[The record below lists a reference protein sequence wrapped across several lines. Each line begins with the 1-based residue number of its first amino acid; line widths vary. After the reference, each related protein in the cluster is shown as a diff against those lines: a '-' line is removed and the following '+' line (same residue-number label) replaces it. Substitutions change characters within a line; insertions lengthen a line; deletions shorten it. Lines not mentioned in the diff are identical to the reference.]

1 MVTRRKMWKP
11 TLISVKTHMKLTV
24 LFWYEEYILMDQNVK
39 AKLKLTS
46 RISWK
51 KNKKK
56 KPQHNQ
62 KSHLQTWNQVP
73 VKVLKLMH
81 SSTFLLSEI

>member
-1 MVTRRKMWKP
+1 MWKP
-11 TLISVKTHMKLTV
+11 TLISVKSHMKLTV

-51 KNKKK
+51 KKQQKKTPTQPK
-56 KPQHNQ
+56 K
-62 KSHLQTWNQVP
+62 
-73 VKVLKLMH
+73 
-81 SSTFLLSEI
+81 SSTNMKPSSSQSAKADAQ